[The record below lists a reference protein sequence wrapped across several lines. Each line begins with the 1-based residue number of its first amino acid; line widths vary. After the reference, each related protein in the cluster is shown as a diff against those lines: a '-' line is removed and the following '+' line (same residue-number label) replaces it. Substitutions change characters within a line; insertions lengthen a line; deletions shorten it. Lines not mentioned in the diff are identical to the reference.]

1 MWHHETTVMLRMKRL
16 HRWAPAERSARLESL
31 TVMGAPATAVRP
43 VRPGHISR
51 FTGRRRAKTVL

>member
-1 MWHHETTVMLRMKRL
+1 MLRMKRL

-43 VRPGHISR
+43 VRPGRISR